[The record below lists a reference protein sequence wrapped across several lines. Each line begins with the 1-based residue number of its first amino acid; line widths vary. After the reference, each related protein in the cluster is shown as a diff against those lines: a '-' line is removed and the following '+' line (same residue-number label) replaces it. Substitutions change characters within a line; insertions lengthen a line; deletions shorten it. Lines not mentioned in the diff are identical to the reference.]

1 MRSFRINIVFAAA
14 LLCTVMIT
22 AQPVSAQAKGRL
34 VIVGGGERT
43 DEIMKK
49 FIELAGGSKA
59 VIAIFPMASSVPEEV
74 GPSYVKEM
82 MGLGVKEAFYLN
94 INAQQADQDS
104 MVAKLKDV
112 TGVFYSGG
120 DQVLL
125 TAALLNTKVQARVAE
140 IYANGGVVGG
150 TSAGAAV
157 MSRIMITG
165 NELLNK
171 DSSAS
176 FFTLTK
182 GNVETK
188 VGFGFVTE
196 AVIDQH
202 FVVRKRHNRLLSIIM
217 QNPTLLGVAIDEAT
231 SIIVNPNRTF
241 EVIGES
247 VVIVYDATRSK
258 HIRTNKNNYLTAE
271 NMSMHILQAGDSFDL
286 KSRKPSVKK

>member
-1 MRSFRINIVFAAA
+1 LHSFRNNRIAAA
-14 LLCTVMIT
+14 LLLCAALIVS
-22 AQPVSAQAKGRL
+22 QPADAGAKGRL
-34 VIVGGGERT
+34 LIVGGGERT
-43 DEIMKK
+43 DEIMKE
-49 FIELAGGSKA
+49 FVRLAGGSNA
-59 VIAIFPMASSVPEEV
+59 VVVIFPMASSVPEEV
-74 GPSYVKEM
+74 GPGYVKELI
-82 MGLGVKEAFYLN
+82 GLGVKEAFYLN
-94 INAQQADQDS
+94 INAEAANQDS
-104 MVAKLKDV
+104 TVAKLANV

-125 TAALLNTKVQARVAE
+125 TAALLNTKVQKRVEA
-140 IYANGGVVGG
+140 IYAGGGVIGG

-188 VGFGFVTE
+188 EGFGFITE

-202 FVVRKRHNRLLSIIM
+202 FVVRKRHNRLMSIIM

-231 SIIVNPNRTF
+231 SIEVHPDRTF
-241 EVIGES
+241 TVIGES
-247 VVIVYDATRSK
+247 VVMVYDARRSK
-258 HIRTNKNNYLTAE
+258 HIRTNKNNYLTAD
-271 NMSMHILQAGDSFDL
+271 NMALHILQAGDSFDL
-286 KSRKPSVKK
+286 KSGKPMVKK

>member
-1 MRSFRINIVFAAA
+1 MRSFRNSIVLAAA
-14 LLCTVMIT
+14 LLCAVIIT
-22 AQPVSAQAKGRL
+22 TQPLSAQAKGRL

-43 DEIMKK
+43 DEIMKE
-49 FIELAGGSKA
+49 FIRLAGGSNA

-82 MGLGVKEAFYLN
+82 LGLGVKEAFYLN
-94 INAQQADQDS
+94 INAEQANQDS
-104 MVAKLKDV
+104 MVAKMKDV

-125 TAALLNTKVQARVAE
+125 TAALLNTKVQAKVAE
-140 IYANGGVVGG
+140 IYAKGGVVGG

-188 VGFGFVTE
+188 EGFGFVTE

-231 SIIVNPNRTF
+231 SIIVHPDRKFT
-241 EVIGES
+241 VLGES
-247 VVIVYDATRSK
+247 VVIVYDATQSK

-271 NMSMHILQAGDSFDL
+271 NMAMHILQAGDSFDL
-286 KSRKPSVKK
+286 KSRKPLVKK

>member
-1 MRSFRINIVFAAA
+1 MRSFRINIVLAAA
-14 LLCTVMIT
+14 LLCAVIVT
-22 AQPVSAQAKGRL
+22 AQSMSAQAKGRL

-74 GPSYVKEM
+74 GPSYVREM

-94 INAQQADQDS
+94 INAEQANQDS

-140 IYANGGVVGG
+140 IYAKGGVVGG

-188 VGFGFVTE
+188 EGFGFVTE

-217 QNPTLLGVAIDEAT
+217 QNPKLLGVAIDEAT
-231 SIIVNPNRTF
+231 SIIVHPDRTF
-241 EVIGES
+241 TVIGES
-247 VVIVYDATRSK
+247 VVIVYDATQSK

-271 NMSMHILQAGDSFDL
+271 NMAMHILQAGDSFDL
-286 KSRKPSVKK
+286 KSRRPSVKK